1 MGVWSFFFLTST
13 QQWAV
18 LKFARYTGAHAIAGR
33 HTPST
38 LTNQLQTSFSEPY
51 LLILTNPIT
60 DHQPIKE
67 VALGNIP
74 TIAFCDI
81 DSPMRYVD
89 IDILTNNKGKH
100 NIGCLFWLLT
110 MMVLHMR
117 HTIAS
122 GHKWDV
128 MVDLFFSAAVIR
140 VPPITDA
147 QWGADVPVVAPISTA
162 LGSSRDATQ
171 MASAVPIAT
180 DGWGAAIAP
189 PVAL

>member
-1 MGVWSFFFLTST
+1 M
-13 QQWAV
+13 Q
-18 LKFARYTGAHAIAGR
+18 YI
-33 HTPST
+33 
-38 LTNQLQTSFSEPY
+38 
-51 LLILTNPIT
+51 
-60 DHQPIKE
+60 
-67 VALGNIP
+67 
-74 TIAFCDI
+74 
-81 DSPMRYVD
+81 D
-89 IDILTNNKGKH
+89 IDIPTNNKGKH
-100 NIGCLFWLLT
+100 SIGCLFWLLT